1 MNRTARAAAL
11 GLFTVLALSGCL
23 RYNIDATFD
32 SDNTASGSVV
42 TAVQEGIGEQM
53 GVDSDQAAL
62 DELFA
67 DSPFAAD
74 AEQFSVEDYAQDDY
88 IGKRYTFNDLDLDQ
102 FNAVF
107 GEQFTVT
114 RVGDEFVLASETA
127 PANADELDQI
137 PTEIE
142 SMLSITFPGEVTD
155 TNGTVEGNT
164 VTWDL
169 FSQTEPLAAT
179 ANATGGSSFPVT
191 LLLIGVGV
199 LVVLIAVAL
208 GLVWLVRNQRSAA
221 PSDMPP
227 PPPPPPP
234 APSTE
239 HGATAPLAPPTP
251 TAPLAP
257 PTPTVPPAPPAP
269 PAPPVPPAPPEEPP
283 APEEEKKK

>member
-1 MNRTARAAAL
+1 MNRIARAAAL

-23 RYNIDATFD
+23 RYNIDATFS

-67 DSPFAAD
+67 DSPFAD
-74 AEQFSVEDYAQDDY
+74 QGEKFSVEDYAEDDY
-88 IGKRYTFNDLDLDQ
+88 IGKRYSFNDLDLDQ

-114 RVGDEFVLASETA
+114 RVDDEFILSSDTA
-127 PANADELDQI
+127 PANADELEQM
-137 PTEIE
+137 PTGAE
-142 SMLSITFPGEVTD
+142 SILTLTFPGEVTD
-155 TNGTVEGNT
+155 SNGTVEGNT

-169 FSQTEPLAAT
+169 FSQTEPLTAT

-221 PSDMPP
+221 PTDV

-239 HGATAPLAPPTP
+239 QGA

-269 PAPPVPPAPPEEPP
+269 PAAPEESAAPPED
-283 APEEEKKK
+283 KKE